1 MPTVVAERSA
11 RVRNLDT
18 FTYDGYTMHYRPYR
32 IPALLLLA
40 AAACLAAALPAAAQM
55 DALEPP
61 RLLNRDDIEQRTDAS
76 YPLAQRDSGRSGYV
90 TLYFKVREDST
101 VDPAS
106 VVVQDASLPAFA
118 APAAAL
124 VPRMRF
130 APARLR
136 GRPVPVWTT
145 YTVDFQIP
153 PPPGPPDEGMYELA
167 VPDEQPSFRN
177 RARFARQIEA
187 RFPPELRASG
197 VSGGAVVRFRILEN
211 GMVALESVRVELTT
225 DPQFGEAAVSVI
237 RETRFR
243 PAKFGGR
250 PVKVWMTVPI
260 WFEAPAPAPAES
272 TGTAP
277 AAG

>member
-1 MPTVVAERSA
+1 
-11 RVRNLDT
+11 
-18 FTYDGYTMHYRPYR
+18 MHCRPYR
-32 IPALLLLA
+32 MPALVLIA
-40 AAACLAAALPAAAQM
+40 AAACLAAALPATAQM

-61 RLLNRDDIEQRTDAS
+61 RMLNGDDIEQRIDAS
-76 YPLAQRDSGRSGYV
+76 YPPAQRDSGRSGYV

-106 VVVQDASLPAFA
+106 VVVRDASRPAFA
-118 APAAAL
+118 AAAAAL

-145 YTVDFQIP
+145 YTVNFQIP
-153 PPPGPPDEGMYELA
+153 PPPGPPDEGTYELG
-167 VPDEQPSFRN
+167 VIEEQPAFRN
-177 RARFARQIEA
+177 AARFARRIEA
-187 RFPPELRASG
+187 RFPPELRVGG

-211 GMVALESVRVELTT
+211 GTVAPESPSVELTT
-225 DPQFGEAAVSVI
+225 EPRFGEAAVSVV

-243 PAKFGGR
+243 PAKVGGR
-250 PVKVWMTVPI
+250 PVKVWMTLPI
-260 WFEAPAPAPAES
+260 WFEAPAHAPAES

-277 AAG
+277 AAVRRNPPS